1 MALNTE
7 LILTLK
13 NLKGIG
19 NKTILGIAEK
29 APSFIRTIEDLNL
42 FWEKLKGKKF
52 EKYSQE
58 ELMEAHQKAL
68 TILKEAEDN
77 GVEVIS
83 YYEDCFPQILRET
96 VNEEG
101 SADAPLILFYRGNL
115 DALQKPG
122 VAIIGTREPTA
133 AGEKAGLFFSEKFAE
148 KGYNIVSGLAIG
160 CDTTAHRGALKA
172 KGTTTAFL
180 ANGLDWNSIYPKENL
195 DLAKEIVEN
204 GGLLL
209 SEYPVGQ
216 TGSRYTLVARDRL
229 QAGLSYATIVI
240 QTGIKGGTMHAVGAT
255 QKAKKPL
262 FMVKYKNTEEQ
273 NSDKTDGN
281 RKFLEEGKAY
291 SLTSITL
298 DVSMAIVQASMENIN
313 KPKPKSSLF

>member
-42 FWEKLKGKKF
+42 FWKKLKGKKF

-77 GVEVIS
+77 GVGVIS

-101 SADAPLILFYRGNL
+101 
-115 DALQKPG
+115 
-122 VAIIGTREPTA
+122 
-133 AGEKAGLFFSEKFAE
+133 
-148 KGYNIVSGLAIG
+148 
-160 CDTTAHRGALKA
+160 
-172 KGTTTAFL
+172 
-180 ANGLDWNSIYPKENL
+180 
-195 DLAKEIVEN
+195 
-204 GGLLL
+204 
-209 SEYPVGQ
+209 
-216 TGSRYTLVARDRL
+216 RDR
-229 QAGLSYATIVI
+229 
-240 QTGIKGGTMHAVGAT
+240 
-255 QKAKKPL
+255 
-262 FMVKYKNTEEQ
+262 
-273 NSDKTDGN
+273 
-281 RKFLEEGKAY
+281 
-291 SLTSITL
+291 
-298 DVSMAIVQASMENIN
+298 
-313 KPKPKSSLF
+313 KSVV